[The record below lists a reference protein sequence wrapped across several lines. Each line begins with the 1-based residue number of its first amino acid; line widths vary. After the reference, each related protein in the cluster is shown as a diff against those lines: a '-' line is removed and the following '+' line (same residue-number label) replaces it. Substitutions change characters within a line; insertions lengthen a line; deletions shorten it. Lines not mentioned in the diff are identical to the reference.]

1 MFIFAVSKSNNMT
14 IEQQKEIEKAKQLLR
29 DNGYFVDNLWHVEDV
44 KGRFKCDDDEVAQD
58 ILSNALQ
65 NDATMEQ
72 IWLAIDIAGESEGLE
87 AIEQD

>member
-1 MFIFAVSKSNNMT
+1 MT
-14 IEQQKEIEKAKQLLR
+14 IEQQKEIEKAKQLLK

-44 KGRFKCDDDEVAQD
+44 KSKFKCDDETAQS
-58 ILSNALQ
+58 ILKDALE

>member
-1 MFIFAVSKSNNMT
+1 MEN
-14 IEQQKEIEKAKQLLR
+14 EIEKAKQLLR

-44 KGRFKCDDDEVAQD
+44 KGKFKCDDETAQS
-58 ILSNALQ
+58 ILKDALE

-87 AIEQD
+87 VIEEQ

>member
-1 MFIFAVSKSNNMT
+1 MT

-29 DNGYFVDNLWHVEDV
+29 DNGYFVDNLWHVDDV
-44 KGRFKCDDDEVAQD
+44 KGKFKCDDETAQS
-58 ILSNALQ
+58 ILKDALE

-87 AIEQD
+87 VIEED

>member
-1 MFIFAVSKSNNMT
+1 MT
-14 IEQQKEIEKAKQLLR
+14 IEQQKEIEKAKQLLK

-44 KGRFKCDDDEVAQD
+44 KGRFKCDDETAQS
-58 ILSNALQ
+58 ILKDALE

>member
-1 MFIFAVSKSNNMT
+1 MT
-14 IEQQKEIEKAKQLLR
+14 IEQQKEIEKAKQLLK

-44 KGRFKCDDDEVAQD
+44 KSKFKCDDETAQS
-58 ILSNALQ
+58 ILKDALE
-65 NDATMEQ
+65 NDATMDQ

>member
-1 MFIFAVSKSNNMT
+1 MFIFAVSKLNNMT
-14 IEQQKEIEKAKQLLR
+14 IEQQKEIEKAKQLLK

-44 KGRFKCDDDEVAQD
+44 KSKFKCDDETAQS
-58 ILSNALQ
+58 ILKDALE

>member
-1 MFIFAVSKSNNMT
+1 MEN
-14 IEQQKEIEKAKQLLR
+14 EIEKAKQLLK

-44 KGRFKCDDDEVAQD
+44 KGRFKCDDETAQS
-58 ILSNALQ
+58 ILKDALE

>member
-1 MFIFAVSKSNNMT
+1 MT
-14 IEQQKEIEKAKQLLR
+14 IEQQKEIEKAKQLLK

-44 KGRFKCDDDEVAQD
+44 KCRFKCDDETAQS
-58 ILSNALQ
+58 ILKDALE

>member
-1 MFIFAVSKSNNMT
+1 MT
-14 IEQQKEIEKAKQLLR
+14 IEQQKEIEKAKQLLK

-44 KGRFKCDDDEVAQD
+44 KSRFKCDDETAQS
-58 ILSNALQ
+58 ILKDALE

>member
-1 MFIFAVSKSNNMT
+1 MT

-29 DNGYFVDNLWHVEDV
+29 DNGYFTDNLWHVEDV
-44 KGRFKCDDDEVAQD
+44 KGIFKCDDETAQS
-58 ILSNALQ
+58 ILKDSLE

-72 IWLAIDIAGESEGLE
+72 IWLAIEIAGESEGLE